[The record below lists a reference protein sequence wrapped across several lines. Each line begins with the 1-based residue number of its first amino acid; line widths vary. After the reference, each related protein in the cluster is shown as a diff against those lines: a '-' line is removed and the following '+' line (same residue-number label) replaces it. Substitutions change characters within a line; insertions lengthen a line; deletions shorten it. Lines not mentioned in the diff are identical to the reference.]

1 MFDCSLFFY
10 CHCHKSSPQNL
21 LISEIQKA
29 QKQEPFFPEAAA
41 LKTSGNL
48 KELMILL
55 SFLPRA
61 IMKLFYKRAAAPII
75 QIIPF
80 SCSAGAGKKRRN
92 NLLCAQERGTAQE
105 GSGGCAWRQGLA
117 IGAGNPV
124 MELHRIYSGLCYLMN
139 PFPFLKMLSTNIS
152 QVYSNYLGIRKS

>member
-29 QKQEPFFPEAAA
+29 QKQEPFFLEAAA

-80 SCSAGAGKKRRN
+80 SCSAGAGKKGGTTCSVPRKGARPRRVQVAVPGDRDWQ
-92 NLLCAQERGTAQE
+92 LEQEILSWSSTEFIQDCA
-105 GSGGCAWRQGLA
+105 
-117 IGAGNPV
+117 
-124 MELHRIYSGLCYLMN
+124 
-139 PFPFLKMLSTNIS
+139 IS
-152 QVYSNYLGIRKS
+152 